1 MKNILIIFL
10 FLVSNAFSIDFE
22 VKLKIFQEEAII
34 GEPIY
39 ACIEVEYK
47 GEGKEIIAKGRD
59 GFRVVFVMKDIE
71 GKYPKGKEQES
82 LSWLPYNNF
91 EEINKGWKIEKCEDL
106 LGKYIIDK
114 EGRYNIYGYIV
125 SKGPYYEKGS
135 NPNDVKQKEAWEG
148 YIESEKNEITIRI
161 PDGIDKEAYKEFNCG
176 KGCMPLYGEE
186 GRKLLEKYPTSTY
199 AGWVLFSPGT
209 DLEWASGKDL
219 IDDILKPVSERKR
232 WGTFVDEDK
241 GKGYKKSKDYY
252 IKPADEEA
260 REYLE
265 FSEKF
270 LSANPNHINAGII
283 YARQS
288 LAYMVLGKWEDAY
301 KSGKL
306 SLEKE
311 WPLWIYSHYPPELE
325 KQRKILKEALDE
337 MVKRGFVKD
346 KK

>member
-1 MKNILIIFL
+1 MNKKVFILLNLFVLTILANEFSLKIEIVPKKTILGTPIYLEWVMKNESKAEIKTGIIPKYDFLIVITDE
-10 FLVSNAFSIDFE
+10 N
-22 VKLKIFQEEAII
+22 
-34 GEPIY
+34 
-39 ACIEVEYK
+39 
-47 GEGKEIIAKGRD
+47 GKELKRVGTGEILYREGRD
-59 GFRVVFVMKDIE
+59 IKVIKRG
-71 GKYPKGKEQES
+71 
-82 LSWLPYNNF
+82 
-91 EEINKGWKIEKCEDL
+91 EEIRGSYNLSENYRLVAGVYKVYLRWRSNGIVLNAKTKQYETVWAGDIKSNEEEFIIEE
-106 LGKYIIDK
+106 
-114 EGRYNIYGYIV
+114 
-125 SKGPYYEKGS
+125 
-135 NPNDVKQKEAWEG
+135 PN
-148 YIESEKNEITIRI
+148 
-161 PDGIDKEAYKEFNCG
+161 GIDKEVYNKYHYEPEG
-176 KGCMPLYGEE
+176 KIMCCNKPNEV
-186 GRKLLEKYPTSTY
+186 LEKYPTSTY

-219 IDDILKPVSERKR
+219 IDDMLKPVSERKR

-311 WPLWIYSHYPPELE
+311 WPLWVYSHYPPELE